1 MKEKSNAVSRL
12 DSLENTPYIIAEIG
26 VNHEGSMELARRM
39 ISEAKIGG
47 ADAVK
52 FQTYK
57 AADLAIK
64 NSPSYWDLKKEKTRS
79 QFELFKKYDSFNES
93 NYIDLKNFCDKEGIE
108 FLSTPFDVKSLTFLK
123 ELMPFFKIASADIT
137 NIELIREVAKIGKPI
152 ILSTGAAT
160 LDEIRTSINEI
171 YKFDNSEVGLLHCVL
186 NYPTK
191 YEDAGLKA
199 IQTLKREFPN
209 NVIGYSDHTIPE
221 SDMLTLTTAVI
232 NGAKIIEKHFTFD
245 KSLPGNDHYHA
256 MDVNDLKVFRMQLSK
271 LNMINKNI
279 DFGNRENESEA
290 IKNARRSIVSTKE
303 INSGEFITEDMV
315 SCKRPGTG
323 ISSSY
328 WDKVIGKRVIKKI
341 KADQQISWSD
351 LN

>member
-1 MKEKSNAVSRL
+1 MSHQFSSLNNA
-12 DSLENTPYIIAEIG
+12 PYIIAEIG

-57 AADLAIK
+57 AHELAIK
-64 NSPSYWDLKKEKTRS
+64 DSPSYWDLNKENTRS

-93 NYIDLKNFCDKEGIE
+93 DYIDLKNFCDKEDIE
-108 FLSTPFDVKSLTFLK
+108 FLSTPFDIRSLIFLK
-123 ELMPFFKIASADIT
+123 DLMPFFKIASADIT
-137 NIELIREVAKIGKPI
+137 NLKLIREVAKLGKPI

-160 LDEIRTSINEI
+160 LDEIRISLNEI
-171 YKFDNSEVGLLHCVL
+171 HKLNTEEVALLHCVL

-199 IQTLKREFPN
+199 IRTLKNEFPDH
-209 NVIGYSDHTIPE
+209 VIGYSDHTLPE
-221 SDMLTLTTAVI
+221 SDMFTLTTAVI

-256 MDVNDLKVFRMQLSK
+256 MDINDLKVFRMQLSK

-279 DFGNRENESEA
+279 NFDNRKNESDA
-290 IKNARRSIVSTKE
+290 ITNARRSIVSVRD
-303 INSGEFITEDMV
+303 INSGEVITEDMI
-315 SCKRPGTG
+315 SCKRPGNG
-323 ISSSY
+323 ISSSD
-328 WDKVIGKRVIKKI
+328 WDKVLGKKTIKKI
-341 KADQQISWSD
+341 NADQKISWSD
-351 LN
+351 LI